1 MKVRNAKKARPW
13 PAQTGVPKIPCERND
28 NGNSLSKNK
37 GYGYGYSHDNEKRNK
52 TGRVS
57 PRTRPRGGFR
67 ADRFT
72 FSNGVFLRP
81 PVGYARRNPGKLRK
95 SDLTFPALRLQRA
108 GEGKTRPENSTNY
121 YTRFPSACQ
130 PHRTEKIRKG
140 KRCPPPAPF
149 TRLLIRGGNPPPAF
163 FIRFPTRGE
172 NPLPALL

>member
-13 PAQTGVPKIPCERND
+13 PAQTGVPKSPCERND

-37 GYGYGYSHDNEKRNK
+37 GYGYSHDNEKRNK
-52 TGRVS
+52 TGRAS
-57 PRTRPRGGFR
+57 PRTRPRGGFQ

-108 GEGKTRPENSTNY
+108 GEGKIRPENSTNY

-149 TRLLIRGGNPPPAF
+149 YKCLFTKRGGNPLPTL
-163 FIRFPTRGE
+163 FIKE
-172 NPLPALL
+172 

>member
-28 NGNSLSKNK
+28 KGNSLSKNK
-37 GYGYGYSHDNEKRNK
+37 GNGYSHDNEKRNK
-52 TGRVS
+52 TGRAS
-57 PRTRPRGGFR
+57 PRTRPRGGFQ

>member
-1 MKVRNAKKARPW
+1 MQKCREREKKHALGRHKPGC
-13 PAQTGVPKIPCERND
+13 QKSQCERKD
-28 NGNSLSKNK
+28 KGNSLSKNK
-37 GYGYGYSHDNEKRNK
+37 GNGYGYDNEKRNK
-52 TGRVS
+52 TGRAS

-108 GEGKTRPENSTNY
+108 GEGKTRPENSTSY

-130 PHRTEKIRKG
+130 PHRTEKSEREKG
-140 KRCPPPAPF
+140 ARHRP
-149 TRLLIRGGNPPPAF
+149 LLHTF
-163 FIRFPTRGE
+163 
-172 NPLPALL
+172 L